1 MTQRLTETV
10 RQQLLELNEGF
21 ERTTHYDGKNFR
33 ETRHYTIQD
42 GSLHIR
48 ETGKTSW
55 ADSRFDNS
63 YVADPEQTHRF
74 LANHRDV
81 LDWNGVDP
89 TRLIERAEPEPDPV
103 EEDEPI
109 DDVNPNTG
117 APEYLYDFADE
128 KQEHERSADRA
139 SREVAGALVLFG
151 LVVGGVVVVA
161 VKYGRPVWNEKV
173 KPAVGRLRDAI
184 RRRNP
189 DEPGDNES

>member
-10 RQQLLELNEGF
+10 RQQLLELNDGF

-42 GSLHIR
+42 GSLHVR
-48 ETGKTSW
+48 QTGKTSW

-74 LANHRDV
+74 LANYRDV

-89 TRLIERAEPEPDPV
+89 TRQIERAESESDRV
-103 EEDEPI
+103 DVDEPI
-109 DDVNPNTG
+109 DDVDPNAE
-117 APEYLYDFADE
+117 APEYPHDFADE
-128 KQEHERSADRA
+128 KQEHERSDDRA
-139 SREVAGALVLFG
+139 SREIAGALVLVG
-151 LVVGGVVVVA
+151 LVVGGVVVA
-161 VKYGRPVWNEKV
+161 IKYGRPVWNEKV
-173 KPAVGRLRDAI
+173 RPAAGRLRDKI

-189 DEPGDNES
+189 GEPSDDDES